1 MEPLFIPATKGTPEI
16 AIDAQTASLSVK
28 GMSIPENAAEFYAP
42 VIQVLEQVLNTAPAH
57 FNAHFD
63 LSYFNSSSLK
73 ALYMVL
79 QRLKESRI
87 MGATLSIEWVVEEE
101 DEFMLEASQYFCDLL
116 GIDMQVKHVPV
127 RDHRERKAS

>member
-16 AIDAQTASLSVK
+16 SVDAQSAAFSVK

-42 VIQVLEQVLNTAPAH
+42 VMQALERMLMTAPARIAVH
-57 FNAHFD
+57 ID

-73 ALYMVL
+73 ALYMIL
-79 QRLKESRI
+79 QRLKEARI
-87 MGATLSIEWVVEEE
+87 MGSALIIEWVVEEE

-127 RDHRERKAS
+127 RERKAS